1 MKFNNA
7 KGLITVNSVIFS
19 YKEHHHSFQK
29 MKKYKAV
36 FRIACK
42 LLGLSIIIVFA
53 IFLLHDEIET
63 SIHTH
68 CHCPGKNLI
77 IVSHVHSN
85 MGDKAKKN
93 KHDTNLV
100 PDNFSLQRNKLIFT
114 NSSFIISSSP
124 FISLTAPTILRL

>member
-1 MKFNNA
+1 MKN
-7 KGLITVNSVIFS
+7 
-19 YKEHHHSFQK
+19 
-29 MKKYKAV
+29 YKAV

-42 LLGLSIIIVFA
+42 LMGLSLIIVFA
-53 IFLLHDEIET
+53 IFLLHDEIE
-63 SIHTH
+63 SSAHTH

-100 PDNFSLQRNKLIFT
+100 PDNFSLKYFNKLIFA
-114 NSSFIISSSP
+114 NSLFILSAFP
-124 FISLTAPTILRL
+124 LISLTAPTVLRL